1 MQGESLAANAT
12 PVGSTGGWRDRVR
25 RRTTVTRVK
34 LRGLLSAPVRRSAL
48 GLILIAVVLF
58 PSGTPSHH
66 AKLCHGQS
74 CPVAGAIIW
83 SKPLTGAW
91 VAENGVQGT
100 VYANGQA
107 FAAVGNGVAAVGF
120 GLTLDVYDSGNGFPR
135 WAANLTGVPV
145 GASIISVR
153 VWPGVVTAGVD
164 LPDGSASGAAGREE
178 IVLDA
183 VTGKQ
188 IRSFPATWFGGAVN
202 ATLKSTVIVGRNSV
216 TSYSNSTG
224 KVIWRVLTGSAP
236 QAWERS
242 GGYLYVTVSASG
254 VVGTAPVTAVGQIN
268 LRSGDERL
276 IQPTGESSFDGR
288 LSGALDGTLL
298 FSASDG
304 LRMYSERDGRQ
315 TGERTGAVP
324 EAIDPIQRVLYV
336 DVRGALIGIDP
347 VTGLNKPGTIYPGP
361 PGTYGVRAGVAL
373 GLDTG
378 AAGDAWGYN
387 LGKKHVIWTT
397 RALPWPHFFVDLS
410 GIGGSADP
418 ANNTVLLV
426 TCAKVGRTVQAGALA
441 GVVASGSGQAC
452 LRPMLVEIR
461 R

>member
-1 MQGESLAANAT
+1 
-12 PVGSTGGWRDRVR
+12 
-25 RRTTVTRVK
+25 VK

-48 GLILIAVVLF
+48 GLILAAVVLF

-66 AKLCHGQS
+66 GKSCHGRS
-74 CPVAGAIIW
+74 CPPVAGAIIW

-100 VYANGQA
+100 VYATDQA
-107 FAAVGNGVAAVGF
+107 FAAVGHGVAAIGF
-120 GLTLDVYDSGNGFPR
+120 GLTLDAYDAGTGFPR
-135 WAANLTGVPV
+135 WAASLTGVPV

-164 LPDGSASGAAGREE
+164 VPDGSASGAAGREE
-178 IVLDA
+178 VVLNA

-188 IRSFPATWFGGAVN
+188 IRTFPATWFGGAVN
-202 ATLKSTVIVGRNSV
+202 ATVRSTVVIGRNAV
-216 TSYSNSTG
+216 TGYSNSTG
-224 KVIWRVLTGSAP
+224 KVLWRDVTGSAP

-242 GGYLYVTVSASG
+242 GDWLYVTVSATG
-254 VVGTAPVTAVGQIN
+254 EVGTAPVTAVRQIN
-268 LRSGDERL
+268 LQTGKEGL
-276 IQPTGESSFDGR
+276 IQPVGDAFDGR
-288 LSGALDGTLL
+288 LSGAFDGTLL
-298 FSASDG
+298 FSAADG
-304 LRMYSERDGRQ
+304 LRMYSETTTSRQ
-315 TGERTGAVP
+315 TGFRAGAVP
-324 EAIDPIQRVLYV
+324 EAFDPVQQVLYV

-347 VTGLNKPGTIYPGP
+347 MTGLNERGTTYPGP
-361 PGTYGVRAGVAL
+361 PGTYGVRGGVAL

-378 AAGDAWGYN
+378 AAGAAWGYN
-387 LGKKHVIWTT
+387 LAKKHVIWTT

-426 TCAKVGRTVQAGALA
+426 TCAKAGRTVQAGALT
-441 GVVASGSGQAC
+441 GVVATGGGQAC
-452 LRPMLVEIR
+452 LRPTLVEIR

>member
-1 MQGESLAANAT
+1 
-12 PVGSTGGWRDRVR
+12 
-25 RRTTVTRVK
+25 VK

-48 GLILIAVVLF
+48 GLILVAVVLF

-66 AKLCHGQS
+66 GKSCHGRS
-74 CPVAGAIIW
+74 CPPVAGAIVW
-83 SKPLTGAW
+83 SKPLTGQW

-100 VYANGQA
+100 VYAQGQA
-107 FAAVGNGVAAVGF
+107 FAAVGHGVAAIGF
-120 GLTLDVYDSGNGFPR
+120 GLNLDVFDAGTGFPR
-135 WAANLTGVPV
+135 WAATLTGVPA

-153 VWPGVVTAGVD
+153 VWPGVVTAGVAV
-164 LPDGSASGAAGREE
+164 PGGSASGGAGREE
-178 IVLDA
+178 VVLDA

-216 TSYSNSTG
+216 TGYSNSTG
-224 KVIWRVLTGSAP
+224 KVLWRHGTGPAP

-242 GGYLYVTVSASG
+242 GSSLFVTVSASG
-254 VVGTAPVTAVGQIN
+254 VVGTAPVTAIRQIN
-268 LRSGDERL
+268 LQTGKQGL
-276 IQPTGESSFDGR
+276 ITPTGTSFDGR
-288 LSGALDGTLL
+288 LSGAFDGTLL
-298 FSASDG
+298 FSAADG
-304 LRMYSERDGRQ
+304 LWMYKET
-315 TGERTGAVP
+315 TGQLTGSRAGAVP
-324 EAIDPIQRVLYV
+324 EAIDPVQQVLYV
-336 DVRGALIGIDP
+336 DIRGALIGIDP
-347 VTGLNKPGTIYPGP
+347 KTGQNEPGTTYPGP
-361 PGTYGVRAGVAL
+361 PGTYGVRGGIAL

-378 AAGDAWGYN
+378 AAGAAWGYN
-387 LGKKHVIWTT
+387 LLKKHVIWTT

-426 TCAKVGRTVQAGALA
+426 TCAKVGAEQARALT
-441 GVVASGSGQAC
+441 GVVATGGGQTC

>member
-1 MQGESLAANAT
+1 M
-12 PVGSTGGWRDRVR
+12 
-25 RRTTVTRVK
+25 K
-34 LRGLLSAPVRRSAL
+34 LGGLLSAPVRRSAL
-48 GLILIAVVLF
+48 GLILAAVVLF

-66 AKLCHGQS
+66 AKSCHGQA

-83 SKPLTGAW
+83 SKPLTGPW

-100 VYANGQA
+100 VYAKGQA
-107 FAAVGNGVAAVGF
+107 FAAVGHGVAAVGF
-120 GLTLDVYDSGNGFPR
+120 GLTLDAYDSGNGFPR
-135 WAANLTGVPV
+135 WAASLAGVPF

-153 VWPGVVTAGVD
+153 VWPGVVTAGVQV
-164 LPDGSASGAAGREE
+164 PDGSGTGTAGREE

-183 VTGKQ
+183 ITGKQ
-188 IRSFPATWFGGAVN
+188 IRSFPATLFGGAVN
-202 ATLKSTVIVGRNSV
+202 ATLKSTVVVGRNSV
-216 TSYSNSTG
+216 TGYSNSTG
-224 KVIWRVLTGSAP
+224 KVVWRDLTGPVP

-254 VVGTAPVTAVGQIN
+254 VVGTAPVTAVRQIN
-268 LRSGDERL
+268 LQSGDERL
-276 IQPTGESSFDGR
+276 IQPTGESFDGR
-288 LSGALDGTLL
+288 LSGAFDGTLL

-304 LRMYSERDGRQ
+304 LRMYNERTGQQ
-315 TGERTGAVP
+315 TGERAGAVP
-324 EAIDPIQRVLYV
+324 EAVDPIQQVLYV
-336 DVRGALIGIDP
+336 DVRGALIGVDP
-347 VTGLNKPGTIYPGP
+347 QTGLNEPGTIYPGP

-373 GLDTG
+373 GLDPG
-378 AAGDAWGYN
+378 AAGAAWGYN

-410 GIGGSADP
+410 GLGGSADP

-426 TCAKVGRTVQAGALA
+426 TCAKVGAVQAEAQA